1 MIKIDITRE
10 QLEAVIDNTIIL
22 QTHAERNRKIL
33 KRRLIDGLTHEELAE
48 EFDLSVQQ
56 IRKVIYK
63 YEQVIFKH
71 FS

>member
-1 MIKIDITRE
+1 MIKIDITRD

-22 QTHAERNRKIL
+22 QTHAARNREIL

>member
-1 MIKIDITRE
+1 MIKMDITRD

-22 QTHAERNRKIL
+22 QTHAARNRAIL

>member
-1 MIKIDITRE
+1 MDITRD

-22 QTHAERNRKIL
+22 QTHAARNREIL

>member
-1 MIKIDITRE
+1 MINLDITRD

-22 QTHAERNRKIL
+22 QTHAARNREIL

-48 EFDLSVQQ
+48 EFDLSIQQ

>member
-1 MIKIDITRE
+1 MIKMDITRD

-22 QTHAERNRKIL
+22 QTHAARNREIL